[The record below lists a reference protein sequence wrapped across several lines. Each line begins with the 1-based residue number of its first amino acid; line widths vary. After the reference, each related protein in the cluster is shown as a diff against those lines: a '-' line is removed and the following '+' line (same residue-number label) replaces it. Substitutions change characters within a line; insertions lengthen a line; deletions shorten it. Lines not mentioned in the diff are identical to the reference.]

1 MSWADRARASTAQS
15 GTRNGA
21 RRRYVAPPW
30 YRVDVRRHAWRD
42 VRKHPWRAR
51 SWLFLAPTA
60 PRRHPLPLLRGPL
73 HLWLRL
79 GWMRSSPLLGR
90 RPPAGR
96 RLRRSRRTPGSRL
109 PCTAWWYVPG
119 RSCARAASSAA
130 VPSSPGLCVR
140 LQGQMVDVGLIDGS
154 VYSGIFHTANME
166 DPKGLGVVLSMARVT
181 VGPRVPPVC
190 WHRRTTQL

>member
-30 YRVDVRRHAWRD
+30 YRVDFRRHAWRD

-119 RSCARAASSAA
+119 KGICAPLPLRLCRHCWGCACVSRAKWWMWASSTGRCTPA
-130 VPSSPGLCVR
+130 SSTPPTWR
-140 LQGQMVDVGLIDGS
+140 I
-154 VYSGIFHTANME
+154 
-166 DPKGLGVVLSMARVT
+166 PKAWAS
-181 VGPRVPPVC
+181 C
-190 WHRRTTQL
+190 